1 MYIPVYMELQCS
13 YIGGYIG
20 SYIGSYVVTNYLAK
34 YLCMATIQV
43 TDIVNCL
50 DFYFTSYIDAHI
62 ATNIKLIILVWIAC
76 M

>member
-13 YIGGYIG
+13 YIG